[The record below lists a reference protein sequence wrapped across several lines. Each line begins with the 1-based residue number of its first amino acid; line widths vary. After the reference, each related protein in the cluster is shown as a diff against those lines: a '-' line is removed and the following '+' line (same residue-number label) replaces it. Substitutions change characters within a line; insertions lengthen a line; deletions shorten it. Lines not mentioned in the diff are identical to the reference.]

1 MKKFDKIM
9 EAFEKNA
16 PPLVVAYLDAAKTV
30 QGGTVTF
37 NLTGPALVHVVLD
50 AKDAAAAGN
59 VEELLQ
65 QALRMAGGGLMLAKQ
80 GIPKDAQATL
90 GPLVKLAEQ
99 LVNGAKTAKSGS
111 QVTLDF
117 KRPQNLDTAGPSI
130 VTTVR
135 QSILDA
141 RAAAR
146 RAQQS

>member
-1 MKKFDKIM
+1 MRNFDKIV

-16 PPLVVAYLDAAKTV
+16 PPLVVAYVDAAKTV

-80 GIPKDAQATL
+80 GIPKTL
-90 GPLVKLAEQ
+90 KPH
-99 LVNGAKTAKSGS
+99 SGHS
-111 QVTLDF
+111 
-117 KRPQNLDTAGPSI
+117 
-130 VTTVR
+130 
-135 QSILDA
+135 
-141 RAAAR
+141 
-146 RAQQS
+146 